1 MKHILILA
9 LAITVAAP
17 STATAQDGV
26 IRPRSQ
32 TEIPGNRPVDAM
44 RDGKAMQEAA
54 QLLTKAYQ
62 FIEKALPV
70 YGGRAHRAKYYTQF
84 ALQDLNSS
92 IQYQKPEVSGARPVR
107 PVTAN
112 MNERLKKIPA
122 VKDKNRRE
130 YPGDLVRT
138 SDTQLNSGG
147 KLLLQAR
154 SKIWRIQDKFGGH
167 LNDSRR
173 LLDMAIS
180 EIDRAIGGIRGSS
193 RDFELG
199 RDRIGREIDGS

>member
-9 LAITVAAP
+9 LAIVTAAP
-17 STATAQDGV
+17 SIAAAQDGV

-32 TEIPGNRPVDAM
+32 TEIPGNRPVDAI
-44 RDGKAMQEAA
+44 RDRKAMEEAV
-54 QLLTKAYQ
+54 QLMTKAYQ

-70 YGGRAHRAKYYTQF
+70 YGGRAHRAKYYAQF
-84 ALQDLNSS
+84 SIQDLTSS
-92 IQYQKPEVSGARPVR
+92 IQYQKPEVSGARPAR

-112 MNERLKKIPA
+112 MNDRLKKIPA
-122 VKDKNRRE
+122 VKDKSRRE

-154 SKIWRIQDKFGGH
+154 NKIWRIQDKFGGH

-173 LLDMAIS
+173 LLDMAIT
-180 EIDRAIGGIRGSS
+180 EIDRAIGGIRGAA
-193 RDFELG
+193 RDFDLG